1 MDPAAVWTL
10 AADVECHVW
19 TILQGIFLKK
29 KKKETF
35 LENESVEK
43 NNNKMMMIR
52 NPVNIQVDEAQ
63 L

>member
-29 KKKETF
+29 KKETF

-43 NNNKMMMIR
+43 KQQQNDDDQK
-52 NPVNIQVDEAQ
+52 PCEHSS
-63 L
+63 